1 METTFGDY
9 RLGRMLG
16 KGTFGETYEAFK
28 GNERVAIK
36 LIKEEA
42 ILFGFDLRRFQRE
55 VRALQKA
62 VGPNVVRFI
71 DSGTAKFGNTT
82 RYYVTMEYLDGTDL
96 HKAFQKA
103 NYEFEEVLLKNI
115 LCQVIDGLKTVHA
128 QNIIHRDLKPAN
140 IFLTAEGQV
149 KLLDFGLVKM
159 LDYTTL
165 TSIPGQAIG
174 THCYIAPEILRGGD
188 VDQRADFYS
197 LGVMI
202 YHLVTKGTFPFE
214 ARTEL
219 ELFGKVVNN
228 PPTPP
233 TRHNPKL
240 SSEFENLILTL
251 LEKQPYE
258 RSFDHNEL
266 IEAIRATP
274 MTLPDSSSILSKKR
288 KETFPKRC
296 FFRLMQNEKTVVTDF
311 VRKGGKIDGL
321 VYPANFL
328 PSYRNTL
335 SEFQVIN
342 VPFIFD
348 PGTNRLPYSSF
359 ADTKGLANLPY
370 VFDKNSILTPAS
382 LQSLRDQQAYVKAC
396 LDWQLQWGCIDLVA
410 PFHFCRNLGSEW
422 IDIDIKLIEESIAY
436 ARQKAP
442 GKKVYAG
449 LCLNIEAYTVETNRQ
464 ALLTRYSRAKADGY
478 LFYVDAINERTDNR
492 IQLYALLQL
501 LKLFQLMEKPVFVC
515 RVGSLGLGLL
525 AMGADGITNGIA
537 SLTSF
542 SEKGLLSDR
551 ASGYDMSKK
560 YYIPKLM
567 SCLPVKMAGDVLN
580 KKPEYRCNCP
590 YCVTPPL
597 NLDRAAK
604 PHFLYSRTKEVSH
617 LNTLSNTET
626 RIQWFRKRVETAIK
640 EWRSLKKQKD
650 IDVKPYHYKHL
661 EIWLNV
667 FTI

>member
-1 METTFGDY
+1 
-9 RLGRMLG
+9 MLG
-16 KGTFGETYEAFK
+16 KGMFGETYEAFK

-82 RYYVTMEYLDGTDL
+82 RYYVAMEYLDGTDL
-96 HKAFQKA
+96 HKAFQEA

-202 YHLVTKGTFPFE
+202 YHLVTQGAFPFE

-258 RSFDHNEL
+258 RMLDHDEL

-274 MTLPDSSSILSKKR
+274 MTLPKSSRILARERKK
-288 KETFPKRC
+288 EYPKRC
-296 FFRLMQNEKTVVTDF
+296 FFRLMQNEKSVTVDF

-328 PSYRNTL
+328 PSHRKTL
-335 SEFQVIN
+335 SEFQDNNI
-342 VPFIFD
+342 PFIFD
-348 PGTNRLPYSSF
+348 PGTSRLPYSSF
-359 ADTKGLANLPY
+359 AKTKGLVALPY
-370 VFDKNSILTPAS
+370 VFDKNSVLTATS
-382 LQSLRDQQAYVKAC
+382 LQSLRDQQAYVKTC
-396 LDWQLQWGCIDLVA
+396 LDFQLKWGCADLVA

-422 IDIDIKLIEESIAY
+422 MDIDIKLIEESLAY
-436 ARQKAP
+436 AQRTASR
-442 GKKVYAG
+442 KKVYAG
-449 LCLNIEAYTVETNRQ
+449 LALNIEAYTNDTNRQ
-464 ALLTRYSRAKADGY
+464 TLLTRYSRAKANGF
-478 LFYVDAINERTDNR
+478 LFYVDAINEKTDNR
-492 IQLYALLQL
+492 LQLYSYLNL
-501 LKLFQLMEKPVFVC
+501 LKLFQRLGKPVFAC
-515 RVGSLGLGLL
+515 RVGSLGLGML
-525 AMGADGITNGIA
+525 AAGVDGITNGIA

-542 SEKGLLSDR
+542 SEKGLLLDR
-551 ASGYDMSKK
+551 AIGYDMSPK
-560 YYIPKLM
+560 YYIPELM
-567 SCLPVKMAGDVLN
+567 SCLSVKMAEDILN
-580 KKPEYRCNCP
+580 NKPEYQCNCP
-590 YCVTPPL
+590 YCSISPSS
-597 NLDRAAK
+597 LDRASK
-604 PHFLYSRTKEVSH
+604 PHFLQKRTEEISEI
-617 LNTLSNTET
+617 NSLSSNLE
-626 RIQWFRKRVETAIK
+626 RIQWFCERVKSAIK
-640 EWRSLKKQKD
+640 AWRNLKKYG
-650 IDVKPYHYKHL
+650 IDVNPYHYRHL
-661 EIWLNV
+661 ETWLEV
-667 FTI
+667 FII